1 MTPPVGAGCWH
12 IYPWLPVRTLLRDR
26 FPVASH
32 LAGSDVPA
40 TVIYGDRDSVVPT
53 ALSARVADRAPTL
66 AERMILEGADH
77 NDPVMF
83 GSRVA
88 AAVRRLARGST

>member
-1 MTPPVGAGCWH
+1 MM
-12 IYPWLPVRTLLRDR
+12 RTA
-26 FPVASH
+26 FAVASH

-40 TVIYGDRDSVVPT
+40 TVICGDRDSVVPT

-66 AERMILEGADH
+66 AERVILEGADH
-77 NDPVMF
+77 NDPVML

-88 AAVRRLARGST
+88 AAVSRPARGST

>member
-1 MTPPVGAGCWH
+1 M
-12 IYPWLPVRTLLRDR
+12 RTLLRDR

-40 TVIYGDRDSVVPT
+40 TVICGDRDSVVPT
-53 ALSARVADRAPTL
+53 ALNARVADRAPTL
-66 AERMILEGADH
+66 AERVILEGADH
-77 NDPVMF
+77 IDPVML

-88 AAVRRLARGST
+88 AAVSRLARGST